1 MLLCVFTV
9 LPWCVKRFNKWR
21 MEGQKLEEI
30 LKKQLDGILQFFT
43 EIYKNDETSYEL
55 DSLRTMMAVLDRHL

>member
-30 LKKQLDGILQFFT
+30 PKKQLDGILQFFT
-43 EIYKNDETSYEL
+43 EIYKNDETNYEP

>member
-21 MEGQKLEEI
+21 MKGQKLEEI
-30 LKKQLDGILQFFT
+30 PKKQLDGILQFFT
-43 EIYKNDETSYEL
+43 EIYKNDETNYEP